1 MTDLLE
7 TMPYKLIAILR
18 GVQPDEIEPI
28 VEGLINIGINSIEIP
43 LNSPNPFQSIEKV
56 AKIAQQQSAD
66 SILIGAGTVL
76 NKNNV
81 RNVAN
86 ASGKLI
92 VSPNV
97 FQEVIEATSHYNMV
111 SLPGV
116 FTASEAHA
124 AIRYGTHMLK
134 FFPASSLN
142 ASGIAAIKE
151 TLPSDIKI
159 CAVGGIG
166 ANDFKSYIQKDI
178 CYFGLGSSLYKAGM
192 HYNEVIENAKN
203 IIKAYQ
209 EAI

>member
-1 MTDLLE
+1 MTNILE

-18 GVQPDEIEPI
+18 GVQPNEIEPI
-28 VEGLINIGINSIEIP
+28 VEGLINIEINLIEIP
-43 LNSPNPFQSIEKV
+43 LNSPNPFQSIEKA

-86 ASGKLI
+86 AGGKLI

-97 FQEVIEATSHYNMV
+97 FQEVIEATLHYKMV
-111 SLPGV
+111 SIPGV

-124 AIRYGTHMLK
+124 AIQHGAHMLK

-151 TLPSDIKI
+151 TLPSDTKI

-166 ANDFKSYIQKDI
+166 ANDFKPYIQKNI
-178 CYFGLGSSLYKAGM
+178 YYFGLGSSLYKAGM
-192 HYNEVIENAKN
+192 HYNEVIANARN
-203 IIKAYQ
+203 IIKAYK